1 MRTSRQIS
9 RFHFITQEGS
19 GFSHMDLVE
28 AACKG
33 GADWIQLRVKDKGFD
48 EWKSIA
54 LDVLEVCES
63 YAAKLIINDNVEL
76 AQQIRPY
83 GVHLG
88 KTDMDPRQAREI
100 LGKGVVIG
108 GTANTFEDIQ
118 RLAKAKV
125 DYIGLG
131 PFRFTS
137 TKKNLSPVLGLEGYK
152 RILTQMKINE
162 IEIPIIAIGGIDVRD
177 FKDLFDVGIY
187 GVALSSAVSASNDRV
202 AATKGIIET
211 IRSLTY
217 AKNSR

>member
-1 MRTSRQIS
+1 MPTPKTIS
-9 RFHFITQEGS
+9 RLHFITHEGE
-19 GFSHMDLVE
+19 GFSHVNLVE
-28 AACKG
+28 DACKG
-33 GADWIQLRVKDKGFD
+33 GADWIQLRVKDKSFE

-63 YAAKLIINDNVEL
+63 YGAKLIINDNVEL

-83 GVHLG
+83 GIHLG
-88 KTDMDPRQAREI
+88 KTDMDPKQAREI
-100 LGKGVVIG
+100 LGRNVVIG

-131 PFRFTS
+131 PFRFTA

-152 RILTQMKINE
+152 RILTQMKINK
-162 IEIPIIAIGGIDVRD
+162 IDIPVIAIGGIDIND
-177 FKDLFDVGIY
+177 LKDLFEIGIH
-187 GVALSSAVSASNDRV
+187 GVALSSAVNAASDKV
-202 AATKGIIET
+202 AATKGIIEK
-211 IRSLTY
+211 IRSLTH

>member
-1 MRTSRQIS
+1 MLKPKKIS
-9 RFHFITQEGS
+9 RFHFITHES
-19 GFSHMDLVE
+19 DAFSHMDLVE

-33 GADWIQLRVKDKGFD
+33 GADWIQLRVKDKSFE

-63 YAAKLIINDNVEL
+63 FGAKLIINDNVEL

-88 KTDMDPRQAREI
+88 KTDMGPSQAREL
-100 LGKGVVIG
+100 LGKNVVIG
-108 GTANTFEDIQ
+108 GTANTFEDIV

-152 RILTQMKINE
+152 KILTQMKLNDIN
-162 IEIPIIAIGGIDVRD
+162 IPVVAIGGITTDD
-177 FKDLFDVGIY
+177 FKHLFEVGIH
-187 GVALSSAVSASNDRV
+187 GVALSSAVSAAEDRTL
-202 AATKGIIET
+202 ATKGIVKT
-211 IRSLTY
+211 IKSLTY
-217 AKNSR
+217 A

>member
-1 MRTSRQIS
+1 
-9 RFHFITQEGS
+9 
-19 GFSHMDLVE
+19 MDLVE

-33 GADWIQLRVKDKGFD
+33 GADWIQLRVKDKGFE
-48 EWKSIA
+48 EWKGIA
-54 LDVLEVCES
+54 LDVLELCES
-63 YAAKLIINDNVEL
+63 FGTKLIINDNVEL

-88 KTDMDPRQAREI
+88 KTDMDPKQAREI
-100 LGKGVVIG
+100 LRKSLVIG
-108 GTANTFEDIQ
+108 GTANTFEDVQ
-118 RLAKAKV
+118 RLSKAKV

-152 RILTQMKINE
+152 RILTQMKINR
-162 IEIPIIAIGGIDVRD
+162 IDIPIIAIGGIEVTD
-177 FKDLFDVGIY
+177 FKDLFGVGIY
-187 GVALSSAVSASNDRV
+187 GVAMSSAISGAKDRV
-202 AATKGIIET
+202 AATKEIIET

>member
-1 MRTSRQIS
+1 MPTPKYIS
-9 RFHFITQEGS
+9 RFHFITHES
-19 GFSHMDLVE
+19 DDFSHMDLVE

-33 GADWIQLRVKDKGFD
+33 GADWVQLRVKDKSFE

-63 YAAKLIINDNVEL
+63 FGAKLIINDNVEL

-88 KTDMDPRQAREI
+88 KTDMDPAKARKL
-100 LGKGVVIG
+100 LGKNVVIG

-118 RLAKAKV
+118 RLAMARV

-152 RILTQMKINE
+152 KILTQMKLNDIN
-162 IEIPIIAIGGIDVRD
+162 IPLVAIGGINPDD
-177 FKDLFDVGIY
+177 FKEIFDAGIY
-187 GVALSSAVSASNDRV
+187 GVALSSAVSAAQDRIL
-202 AATKGIIET
+202 ATKGIVKT

-217 AKNSR
+217 A